1 MDPALFLAFLAATLA
16 IVVTPGPSV
25 ALVSA
30 QALRFGPGAALVA
43 VAGDALGSMV
53 HILVAVAGM
62 QALIAASDLVLPWL
76 QMLGGLFILWLALS
90 AWRAGRTPLPDAAA
104 PPRARA
110 PRRVSFWA
118 GFLACV
124 TNPKAIV
131 FFIALFPGFI
141 SPAHG
146 VLGQSLI
153 YGAVFIGLDAA
164 FILGY
169 ALLARHAFNRAAP
182 ARLRLE
188 HVSALGL
195 LVVGGLLLAR
205 GYAALPAAA

>member
-1 MDPALFLAFLAATLA
+1 MDPALFLSFLAATFV

-25 ALVSA
+25 ALASA

-53 HILVAVAGM
+53 HILVAVLGLQMLVAVSG
-62 QALIAASDLVLPWL
+62 LVLPWM
-76 QMLGGLFILWLALS
+76 QMLGGLFILWLALG
-90 AWRAGRTPLPDAAA
+90 AWREGQPEAA
-104 PPRARA
+104 PPPARA

-141 SPAHG
+141 SPAHS
-146 VLGQSLI
+146 VWGQSLV
-153 YGAVFIGLDAA
+153 YGAVFIALDAA

-169 ALLARHAFNRAAP
+169 ALLARQAFTRAAP
-182 ARLRLE
+182 RRLRLE

-195 LVVGGLLLAR
+195 LVVGVLLLAR